1 MGYVESRN
9 QSQQGDDESEP
20 KYKWVQ
26 CPDMPEGLLT
36 IDDNEMPYKTPKG
49 TSTESLNDNSQS
61 DQYEIER

>member
-1 MGYVESRN
+1 MRYVESRN
-9 QSQQGDDESEP
+9 QRQQDDDESEP

-36 IDDNEMPYKTPKG
+36 IDDETPHKMLKG

>member
-1 MGYVESRN
+1 MIPQKI
-9 QSQQGDDESEP
+9 QSQQDDDESEP

-26 CPDMPEGLLT
+26 CPDMSEGLLT
-36 IDDNEMPYKTPKG
+36 IDDETTHKMLKG